1 MSEKLSREE
10 VLKIAKLARL
20 RLEEEEIEGLRTDL
34 NNILNYID
42 KLSELDTSDIEPTS
56 HALDVVNVFRE
67 DVAKKGLSEED
78 VFRNAPESEFSH
90 FKVPRVI
97 E

>member
-1 MSEKLSREE
+1 MPGKLSHEE

-42 KLSELDTSDIEPTS
+42 KLSELDISDIEPTS

-67 DVAKKGLSEED
+67 DVAKKGLGEDD
-78 VFRNAPESEFSH
+78 VFKNAPESEFRH

>member
-1 MSEKLSREE
+1 MAEKLSREE

-20 RLEEEEIEGLRTDL
+20 RLEEDEIEGLRTDL

-42 KLSELDTSDIEPTS
+42 KLNELDTAGIEPTS
-56 HALDVVNVFRE
+56 HALDVVNVFRDDVQKPGLDE
-67 DVAKKGLSEED
+67 DD
-78 VFRNAPESEFSH
+78 VFKNAPQSEHSH

-97 E
+97 D